1 MRSDPEAGFT
11 LVELLVALA
20 LLALLSALLFGGL
33 RMGRAAVTRSEA
45 ATEELQRT
53 ALGLA
58 VARRELEQANPL
70 PLGNVT
76 DPRIAFA
83 GDAAGV
89 VFVAPPGAYLALG
102 GDEITWLAIEGGP
115 QGARLVLRYRPLDRQ
130 NDRWPPTLERSAMQT
145 VVLLD
150 GLARAEFAYFGR
162 SDPAAGPQW
171 QSAWQ
176 DAAALPLLIR
186 ISVAGGGVT
195 WPDLVVAPRLGRPLT
210 TGLLPSGVLCRRGMA
225 APC

>member
-1 MRSDPEAGFT
+1 MIVGENASAEVQRA
-11 LVELLVALA
+11 EL
-20 LLALLSALLFGGL
+20 
-33 RMGRAAVTRSEA
+33 AASV
-45 ATEELQRT
+45 L
-53 ALGLA
+53 
-58 VARRELEQANPL
+58 RREFERATPL
-70 PLGNVT
+70 PLVSFDN
-76 DPRIAFA
+76 PPPIAFE
-83 GDAAGV
+83 GDEASA
-89 VFVAPPGAYLALG
+89 VFIAPPGALMALG

-130 NDRWPPTLERSAMQT
+130 NDRWPPTLEPGAMQT

-186 ISVAGGGVT
+186 LSVAGGGVT